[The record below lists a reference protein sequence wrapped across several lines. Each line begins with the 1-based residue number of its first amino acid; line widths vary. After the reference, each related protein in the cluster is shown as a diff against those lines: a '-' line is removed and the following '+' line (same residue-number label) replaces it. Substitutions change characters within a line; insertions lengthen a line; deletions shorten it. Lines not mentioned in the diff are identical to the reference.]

1 MSAINLNIKW
11 GFSHGGSSLG
21 RWRDHRVFLCSHPRE
36 NIPKKNYI
44 GLLVGSVVGNG
55 VGNGVGSG
63 VGRGVGGEVG
73 LPVVLLDQISNSQLC
88 WCEMKQL

>member
-1 MSAINLNIKW
+1 MSAINLNINW

-55 VGNGVGSG
+55 VGS
-63 VGRGVGGEVG
+63 VGGEVG